1 MSLIIAYVGK
11 KGCVMASDKR
21 KIAYFGNK
29 ENLEALESEL
39 YNGEIAT
46 DEELYKRAKDFD
58 ISIKISDDGNKIDTV
73 GNTVMG
79 EVASKGAFETKRRRI
94 YGTTNGYQIIEIIG
108 SEIVSRSA
116 GEKAIIIFGNN
127 FAKKEAEA
135 LISKKWK
142 STLSLKYM
150 GDIFKE
156 IVNEVSQKTPTL
168 GDKFDVLIQQPK
180 FTADEA
186 QKYLNE
192 TIDQDVKV
200 LAKIRQKLQ
209 EDLIEKS
216 REIEL
221 ASKIINE
228 GDIGEVSS
236 IEGNMLQVTL
246 NDKTQAFD
254 NNWRQLAKPKGEVIM
269 FCDTDDVKIGDKVVI
284 EDENLCLER
293 NKSNLSC
300 NIILC
305 NL

>member
-1 MSLIIAYVGK
+1 
-11 KGCVMASDKR
+11 MASDKR

-156 IVNEVSQKTPTL
+156 IIHEVSQKTPTL

>member
-21 KIAYFGNK
+21 RIAYFGNK

-156 IVNEVSQKTPTL
+156 IIHEVSQKTPTL

>member
-156 IVNEVSQKTPTL
+156 IISEVSQKTPTL

-236 IEGNMLQVTL
+236 IEGNMLQVIVFSL
-246 NDKTQAFD
+246 LLGIAMNLIGNKAE
-254 NNWRQLAKPKGEVIM
+254 P
-269 FCDTDDVKIGDKVVI
+269 VKKYLKVSTI
-284 EDENLCLER
+284 YL
-293 NKSNLSC
+293 
-300 NIILC
+300 
-305 NL
+305 